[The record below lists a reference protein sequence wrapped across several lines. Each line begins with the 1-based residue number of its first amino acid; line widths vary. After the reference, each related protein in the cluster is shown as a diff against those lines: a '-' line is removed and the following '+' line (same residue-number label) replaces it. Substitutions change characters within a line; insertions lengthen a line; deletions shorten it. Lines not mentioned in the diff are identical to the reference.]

1 MEHNPAELAGGVA
14 IDGEG
19 GSAAAATVCEAGAG
33 RAARGGSCRGQWH
46 GDIASTREGHP
57 LPRGHPALPSNA
69 RKFLHFLAS
78 GRHLGSI
85 TPSGA
90 SLYVVAIRSEGYL
103 RGAILLNFFP

>member
-19 GSAAAATVCEAGAG
+19 GSAAATVCAAGAG
-33 RAARGGSCRGQWH
+33 RAARGVLGRGQWH

-57 LPRGHPALPSNA
+57 LPRGHPPHPSNA

-90 SLYVVAIRSEGYL
+90 SLYVVAILSEGYL
-103 RGAILLNFFP
+103 RDAILFNFFM